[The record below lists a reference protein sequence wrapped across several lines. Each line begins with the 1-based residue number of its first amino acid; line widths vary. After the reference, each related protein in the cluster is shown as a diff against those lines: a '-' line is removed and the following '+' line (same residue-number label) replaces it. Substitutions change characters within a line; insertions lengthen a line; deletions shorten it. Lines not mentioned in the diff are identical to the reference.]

1 MREARNSS
9 SFRVRMRKS
18 LRATSLTH
26 SLHSLAGWGGGSAGR
41 GACPR
46 TWREGHLGTHMLDP
60 TWQEWQEGE
69 VRSMED
75 TDTLDTALYI
85 LGLGLELSETRESRL
100 PLTFW

>member
-1 MREARNSS
+1 M
-9 SFRVRMRKS
+9 
-18 LRATSLTH
+18 
-26 SLHSLAGWGGGSAGR
+26 GR
-41 GACPR
+41 GECR
-46 TWREGHLGTHMLDP
+46 QGCLSSHLEGGHLGTHMLDP